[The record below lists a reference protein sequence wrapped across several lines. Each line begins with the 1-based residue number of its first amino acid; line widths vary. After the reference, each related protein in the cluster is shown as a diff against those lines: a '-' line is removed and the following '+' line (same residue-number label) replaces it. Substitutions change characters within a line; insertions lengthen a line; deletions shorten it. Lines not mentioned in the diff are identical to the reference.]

1 MSALRTFRRPRL
13 WLGLWW
19 FGWALCIVLSLIHPP
34 SLGVDVP
41 DGDKIGHFLAY
52 GLLSAWAAW
61 LFAGARTRLLACLGL
76 VLLGVLLELAQ
87 GAFTSDRMMDARDGW
102 ADAIG
107 VLVGQL
113 AALRRMRGF
122 LQRLDARL
130 FGR

>member
-1 MSALRTFRRPRL
+1 MSALREFRRPRL
-13 WLGLWW
+13 WLGIWC
-19 FGWALCIVLSLIHPP
+19 FGWVLCVVLSLIHPP

-41 DGDKIGHFLAY
+41 DGDKIGHFFAY

-61 LFAGARTRLLACLGL
+61 LFASVRARWLACIGL
-76 VLLGVLLELAQ
+76 VALGVLLEVAQ
-87 GAFTSDRMMDARDGW
+87 GEFTTDRMMDPRDGL

-113 AALRRMRGF
+113 AAWGRARGL
-122 LQRLDARL
+122 LQRLDARW

>member
-13 WLGLWW
+13 WLGVWGL
-19 FGWALCIVLSLIHPP
+19 GWLLCVVLSLIHPP
-34 SLGVDVP
+34 SLDVDVP

-52 GLLSAWAAW
+52 GVLSAWAAW
-61 LFAGARTRLLACLGL
+61 LYATARARWLACLGL
-76 VLLGVLLELAQ
+76 VALGVAMEIAQ
-87 GAFTSDRMMDARDGW
+87 GVFTSDRMMDGRDAW
-102 ADAIG
+102 ADAFG

-113 AALRRMRGF
+113 AAWGPLQTA

>member
-1 MSALRTFRRPRL
+1 MSSLRTFRRPRV
-13 WLGLWW
+13 WLGLWV
-19 FGWALCIVLSLIHPP
+19 FGWVLCVVLSLIHPP

-61 LFAGARTRLLACLGL
+61 LFATARARWLACLGL
-76 VLLGVLLELAQ
+76 VALGLLLEVAQ
-87 GAFTSDRMMDARDGW
+87 GTLTSDRMMDARDGW

-107 VLVGQL
+107 VLVGQI
-113 AALRRMRGF
+113 AGWGSMRGV